1 MLVATTVAQAGSS
14 LTRSLLQDR
23 ILVATSAASV
33 SNAVGEVVDSGFSG
47 IVIVDE
53 QCARAVRTVKGVYG
67 SRLLVGKDTTSYLRY
82 TATPSEPMYLPS
94 ILGAGSLSLAQC
106 MRYQLADGADFA
118 LTPTG
123 RVRDLATL
131 DAAVTAANALVTP
144 GVVIAAPVPAR
155 MLTGAE
161 RADMVTILERSRHP
175 VALIVTGQFDPFAA
189 QAVADGLRVVTASAA
204 DVFLH
209 RSDFAVFEALA
220 HGGLGGAIG
229 YLASLRHT
237 VTGRRP
243 AKTRK
248 MPPDRSPI
256 VLLPEID
263 SFRHQAVY
271 EPWFRNVR
279 PPICVL
285 PGCCG
290 RDLTTLTNTHA
301 DHAVAN
307 LHNLRAWLPLGAQL
321 TTTPVA
327 ERRAWLHAYRRTV
340 EAAYADLRRRTR
352 IRTITMDDSQRAW
365 LTLGS

>member
-1 MLVATTVAQAGSS
+1 MAATVARASS
-14 LTRSLLQDR
+14 LLTRSLLQDR
-23 ILVATSAASV
+23 VLVATSAASV
-33 SNAVGEVVDSGFSG
+33 SDAVGEVLCHGFSG

-53 QCARAVRTVKGVYG
+53 QCARVTRTVKGVYG
-67 SRLLVGKDTTSYLRY
+67 SRLLVGKDTAAYMRY
-82 TATPSEPMYLPS
+82 TAMPSESMYLPS

-106 MRYQLADGADFA
+106 MQYQLVDGADFA

-131 DAAVTAANALVTP
+131 DAVVTEANTLAMP
-144 GVVIAAPVPAR
+144 GVVVAVPVPAR

-161 RADMVTILERSRHP
+161 RAGMVAILERSRHP

-248 MPPDRSPI
+248 EPPDRSPI

-279 PPICVL
+279 PPICAL

-290 RDLTTLTNTHA
+290 RDLSTLTNTRA

-327 ERRAWLHAYRRTV
+327 GRRGWLHAYRQTV
-340 EAAYADLRRRTR
+340 EAAYVDLRRRTR
-352 IRTITMDDSQRAW
+352 IRTISMDDSQRTW
-365 LTLGS
+365 LTLGL